1 MLEGEGRNTAKGHA
15 MQKLPTWVDIDLD
28 ALVDNL
34 RAIRR
39 SLARNVAVLL
49 TVKAD
54 AYGHGAVQVAQA
66 ADECV
71 DWYGVATLDEARE
84 LRKAEVRKRILI
96 LSPILE
102 KEIPG
107 VVDNGFATTVS
118 SLEFAEALAA
128 YAASRGTKVEVHV
141 EIDTGMGRT
150 GFFPEDAEALVAR
163 IVGLE
168 GLRLGGVYTHYPVS
182 DVDSDF
188 TRGQAQRFL
197 SVVERLEEAGVKI
210 PLVHSANSAALAA
223 VPETHMQ
230 MVRPGLVAYGHLPAG
245 IDTSL
250 RVRPVM
256 SWKSRIV
263 EIRRVPKGTP
273 VSYGRTFVTERDTL
287 MGIVPV
293 GYGHGYPF
301 RLSNSGRMIVGGALV
316 PVMGRVTMDMTMVD
330 LTDVAARPA
339 VGDEVVLMGKSSA
352 SEISVADLA
361 GWAGTISYEI
371 MCGISKR
378 VPRMYL
384 RGGRIETFKSL
395 LGVLSSQVNV

>member
-1 MLEGEGRNTAKGHA
+1 

-28 ALVDNL
+28 ALVENL
-34 RAIRR
+34 KSIRK
-39 SLARNVAVLL
+39 SLARNVSVLL

-54 AYGHGAVQVAQA
+54 AYGHGSVQVAQA
-66 ADECV
+66 ADEWV

-118 SLEFAEALAA
+118 SPEFAASLAA

-141 EIDTGMGRT
+141 EVDTGMGRT
-150 GFFPEDAEALVAR
+150 GFFPEDAEALVSR

-168 GLRLGGVYTHYPVS
+168 GLRLGGVFTHYPTS
-182 DVDSDF
+182 DADPEF
-188 TRGQAQRFL
+188 TRDQARRFL
-197 SVVERLEEAGVKI
+197 AVVDRLKSSGVEI
-210 PLVHSANSAALAA
+210 PLIHSANSAALAA

-245 IDTSL
+245 IETAL

-256 SWKSRIV
+256 SWKSRLV
-263 EIRRVPKGTP
+263 ELRRVPKGTP
-273 VSYGRTFVTERDTL
+273 VSYGRTFTATRDTL

-301 RLSNSGRMIVGGALV
+301 RLSNKGRMIVGGALV
-316 PVMGRVTMDMTMVD
+316 PVIGRVTMDMTMVD
-330 LTDVAARPA
+330 LTDLAARPA
-339 VGDEVVLMGKSSA
+339 VGDEVILMGKTSTA
-352 SEISVADLA
+352 EITVADIA

>member
-1 MLEGEGRNTAKGHA
+1 

-28 ALVDNL
+28 ALVGNL

-66 ADECV
+66 ADEWV

-84 LRKAEVRKRILI
+84 LRKAEVRKKILI
-96 LSPILE
+96 LSPVLE

-107 VVDNGFATTVS
+107 VVDNGFAATVS
-118 SLEFAEALAA
+118 SPEFAAALAG
-128 YAASRGTKVEVHV
+128 YASGRGIKAEVHV

-150 GFFPEDAEALVAR
+150 GFFPEDAEAVVSRIAR
-163 IVGLE
+163 LD
-168 GLRLGGVYTHYPVS
+168 GLRLGGLFTHFPVS
-182 DVDSDF
+182 DSDPDF
-188 TRGQAQRFL
+188 TREQARRFL
-197 SVVERLEEAGVKI
+197 AVVDRVKSAGIEV
-210 PLVHSANSAALAA
+210 PLIHSANSAALAA
-223 VPETHMQ
+223 VPETHMR

-245 IDTSL
+245 IETTLD
-250 RVRPVM
+250 VRPVM
-256 SWKSRIV
+256 SWKSRLV
-263 EIRRVPKGTP
+263 EIRRVPGGTP
-273 VSYGRTFVTERDTL
+273 VSYGRTFTTKRDTL

-301 RLSNSGRMIVGGALV
+301 RLSNTGWMIVGGKRV

-330 LTDVAARPA
+330 LTDVTPRSS
-339 VGDEVVLMGKSSA
+339 VGDEVVLVGGSSGVTITV
-352 SEISVADLA
+352 SDLA
-361 GWAGTISYEI
+361 EWAGTISYEI

-384 RGGRIETFKSL
+384 RDGRIETFKSL

>member
-1 MLEGEGRNTAKGHA
+1 
-15 MQKLPTWVDIDLD
+15 MQRLPTWVDIDLD
-28 ALVDNL
+28 ALVENL
-34 RAIRR
+34 KSIRR

-54 AYGHGAVQVAQA
+54 AYGHGSVQVAQA
-66 ADECV
+66 ADEWV

-84 LRKAEVRKRILI
+84 LRKAEVRKKILI

-118 SLEFAEALAA
+118 SLEFAAALAA

-150 GFFPEDAEALVAR
+150 GFFAEDAEALVAR

-182 DVDSDF
+182 DADADF
-188 TRGQAQRFL
+188 TRAQARRFL
-197 SVVERLEEAGVKI
+197 AVVERLRKGGVEI

-245 IDTSL
+245 IETSL

-256 SWKSRIV
+256 SWKSRLV
-263 EIRRVPKGTP
+263 EIRRVPGGTP
-273 VSYGRTFVTERDTL
+273 VSYGRTFVTQRDTL

-301 RLSNSGRMIVGGALV
+301 RLSNKGRMIVGGALV

-330 LTDVAARPA
+330 LTDVPERPA

-352 SEISVADLA
+352 SEITVADVA

>member
-1 MLEGEGRNTAKGHA
+1 
-15 MQKLPTWVDIDLD
+15 VDIDLD
-28 ALVDNL
+28 ALVENL
-34 RAIRR
+34 KSIRR

-54 AYGHGAVQVAQA
+54 AYGHGSVQVAQA
-66 ADECV
+66 ADEWV

-84 LRKAEVRKRILI
+84 LRKAEVRKKILI

-118 SLEFAEALAA
+118 SLEFAAALAA

-150 GFFPEDAEALVAR
+150 GFFAEDAEALVAR

-182 DVDSDF
+182 DADADF
-188 TRGQAQRFL
+188 TRAQARRFL
-197 SVVERLEEAGVKI
+197 AVVERLRKGGVEI

-245 IDTSL
+245 IETSL

-256 SWKSRIV
+256 SWKSRLV
-263 EIRRVPKGTP
+263 EIRRVPGGTP
-273 VSYGRTFVTERDTL
+273 VSYGRTFVTQRDTL

-301 RLSNSGRMIVGGALV
+301 RLSNKGRMIVGGALV

-330 LTDVAARPA
+330 LTDVPERPA

-352 SEISVADLA
+352 SEITVADVA

>member
-1 MLEGEGRNTAKGHA
+1 
-15 MQKLPTWVDIDLD
+15 MQRLPTWVDIDLD

-66 ADECV
+66 ADEWV

-118 SLEFAEALAA
+118 SLEFAAALAA
-128 YAASRGTKVEVHV
+128 YAASRGSKVEVHV

-150 GFFPEDAEALVAR
+150 GFFPEDAEALVTR

-182 DVDSDF
+182 DADPDF
-188 TRGQAQRFL
+188 TRGQAEKFL
-197 SVVERLEEAGVKI
+197 AVVERLKTAGIEI

-245 IDTSL
+245 IETSL

-256 SWKSRIV
+256 SWKSRLV

-273 VSYGRTFVTERDTL
+273 VSYGRTFVTQRDTL

-301 RLSNSGRMIVGGALV
+301 RLSNNGRMIVGGSLV

-339 VGDEVVLMGKSSA
+339 VGDEVVLMGKSST
-352 SEISVADLA
+352 SEITVADLA

>member
-1 MLEGEGRNTAKGHA
+1 
-15 MQKLPTWVDIDLD
+15 MQRLPTWVDIDLD

-39 SLARNVAVLL
+39 SLARQVSVLL

-66 ADECV
+66 ADEWV

-84 LRKAEVRKRILI
+84 LRKAEVRKKILI

-107 VVDNGFATTVS
+107 VAENEFATTVS
-118 SLEFAEALAA
+118 SLEFASALSA
-128 YAASRGTKVEVHV
+128 YAAGRSTRVEVHV

-150 GFFPEDAEALVAR
+150 GFFPEDADELVSR
-163 IVGLE
+163 IVRLD

-182 DVDSDF
+182 DGDPEF
-188 TRGQAQRFL
+188 TREQARRFL
-197 SVVERLEEAGVKI
+197 SVVDRLRSAGVEI

-245 IDTSL
+245 IETAL

-263 EIRRVPKGTP
+263 EIRRVPEGTP
-273 VSYGRTFVTERDTL
+273 VSYGRTFVTSRDTL

-301 RLSNSGRMIVGGALV
+301 RLSNRGRMIVGGALV

-330 LTDVAARPA
+330 LTDVPARPA
-339 VGDEVVLMGKSSA
+339 VGDEVVLMGRSSA
-352 SEISVADLA
+352 AEITVADIA
-361 GWAGTISYEI
+361 EWAGTISYEI

-395 LGVLSSQVNV
+395 LGVLSSQVNL